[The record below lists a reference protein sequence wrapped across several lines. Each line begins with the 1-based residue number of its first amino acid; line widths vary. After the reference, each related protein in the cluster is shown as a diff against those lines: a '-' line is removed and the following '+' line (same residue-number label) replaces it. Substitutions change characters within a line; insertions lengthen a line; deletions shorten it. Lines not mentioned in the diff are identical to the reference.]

1 MSNKW
6 TCNSVDELPALAS
19 QIINTCKSS
28 KIALYGEMGVGKTT
42 LIKEICKQL
51 GIHEIVDSPT
61 YTILN
66 EYQGKVKVNH
76 FDFYRLKKVEEL
88 YELGYE
94 EYFFSDD
101 YVLIE
106 WPEKIEELLPDHF
119 MKLSITVD
127 ENNIRAYC
135 CL

>member
-1 MSNKW
+1 MKW
-6 TCNSVDELPALAS
+6 ICDSVKELPKIVK
-19 QIINTCKSS
+19 QIINTCDSK
-28 KIALYGEMGVGKTT
+28 KIALYGEMGAGKTT
-42 LIKEICKQL
+42 LIKELCKQL
-51 GIHEIVDSPT
+51 GIEEIVDSPT

-66 EYQGKVKVNH
+66 EYNGTVKINH
-76 FDFYRLKKVEEL
+76 FDFYRIKKTEEL

-119 MKLSITVD
+119 VKLLIKVHND
-127 ENNIRAYC
+127 GAREYICNP
-135 CL
+135 